1 MTIHNTA
8 IINEGAVI
16 PESCEIG
23 PNVVIGENV
32 VLGENVK
39 IIANAYL
46 EYCEIGDNTVIYPF
60 ASIGT
65 APQDLGYKGQKTK
78 AVIGKDCIIKEYV
91 TINRAA
97 GEDGAIT
104 KVGDKC
110 LFMASSHVAHN
121 CVIEDEAIFA
131 NLATVGGHCRVG
143 KGAFL
148 GGMSVYHQN
157 VRIGEYVIISGFSAS
172 RMDIPPFAKADG
184 RPAILHGPN
193 TIGLKRRGFSPSERK
208 NIKDAYKMIQS
219 HDKTMTEILAE
230 IESKYSDDKNV
241 MRIVQFIRESKRGVY
256 LARDNKLSSEDM
268 SE

>member
-1 MTIHNTA
+1 MAIHKTA
-8 IINEGAVI
+8 IIAEGTII
-16 PESCEIG
+16 PSSCEIG

-46 EYCEIGDNTVIYPF
+46 EYCEIGDGTIIYPF

-65 APQDLGYKGQKTK
+65 APQDLSYKGQKTK
-78 AVIGKDCIIKEYV
+78 AVIGKNCIIKEYV

-121 CVIEDEAIFA
+121 CVVEDEVIFA
-131 NLATVGGHCRVG
+131 NLATIGGHCHVC

-157 VRIGEYVIISGFSAS
+157 VRIGEYVIISGFSAA

-193 TIGLKRRGFSPSERK
+193 TIGLKRRGFTPQERK
-208 NIKDAYKMIQS
+208 NIKEAYRQIQS
-219 HDKTMTEILAE
+219 RKKILSE
-230 IESKYSDDKNV
+230 VLQDIENQFSDDKNV
-241 MRIVQFIRESKRGVY
+241 MRIVNFIRESKRGIY
-256 LARDNKLSSEDM
+256 LSRCNDLVDE
-268 SE
+268 EV

>member
-1 MTIHNTA
+1 MTIHKTA
-8 IINEGAVI
+8 IIAPDAVI
-16 PESCEIG
+16 PASCEIG
-23 PNVVIGENV
+23 ANVVIGEGV
-32 VLGENVK
+32 KLGENVK

-46 EYCEIGDNTVIYPF
+46 EYCEVGDNTVIFPF
-60 ASIGT
+60 ASLGT
-65 APQDLGYKGQKTK
+65 TPQDLSYKGQKTK
-78 AVIGKDCIIKEYV
+78 AVIGKNCIIKEYV

-121 CVIEDEAIFA
+121 CVVEDEAIFA
-131 NLATVGGHCRVG
+131 NLATIGGHCHIG

-157 VRIGEYVIISGFSAS
+157 IRIGEYVIISGFSAA

-193 TIGLKRRGFSPSERK
+193 VIGLKRRGFSVEERK
-208 NIKDAYKMIQS
+208 NIRDAYKMIQARN
-219 HDKTMTEILAE
+219 KTLTEVLKE
-230 IESKYSDDKNV
+230 LEEKYSQDKNV
-241 MRIVQFIRESKRGVY
+241 MRIVDFIRSSKRGIY
-256 LARDNKLSSEDM
+256 LSRCNDLVDE
-268 SE
+268 EV